1 MERDDFEDTQ
11 ELETD
16 DERTVEDEVGELSV
30 ETTEKVIHVS
40 YISEAE
46 ARCGLWGN
54 ERWR

>member
-16 DERTVEDEVGELSV
+16 DERMIEDEVGELSV